1 MLNPFNIIKKP
12 VITEKATK
20 LKEKEN
26 KYQFIVAKNAT
37 KGQIKEAVEQLFD
50 VDVEKIRTAIMHGKV
65 RRMGA
70 HAGLRA
76 DFKKAI
82 VNIKKG
88 QTIKIVEGV

>member
-26 KYQFIVAKNAT
+26 KYQFIVTKDAT

-50 VDVEKIRTAIMHGKV
+50 VDVEKIRTVVLPGKL

-70 HAGLRA
+70 HAGYRP
-76 DFKKAI
+76 DYKKAI

>member
-1 MLNPFNIIKKP
+1 MNPFNIIIKP

-26 KYQFIVAKNAT
+26 KYEFVVAKTAT
-37 KGQIKEAVEQLFD
+37 KGQIKEAIKQIFN
-50 VDVEKIRTAIMHGKV
+50 VDVEEVRTAILPGKL

-70 HAGLRA
+70 HAGYRS

-82 VNIKKG
+82 VDIKKG
-88 QTIKIVEGV
+88 QSIKIVEGV

>member
-26 KYQFIVAKNAT
+26 KYQFIVAKDAT
-37 KGQIKEAVEQLFD
+37 KGQIKEAIKQLFD
-50 VDVEKIRTAIMHGKV
+50 VDVEKIRTAILPGKL

-70 HAGLRA
+70 HAGYRS

>member
-1 MLNPFNIIKKP
+1 MNPFNIIKKP

-26 KYQFIVAKNAT
+26 KYQFIVAKTAT
-37 KGQIKEAVEQLFD
+37 KGQIKEAIEQLFD
-50 VDVEKIRTAIMHGKV
+50 VDVEKVRTAVLPGKL

-70 HAGLRA
+70 HAGHRP

>member
-1 MLNPFNIIKKP
+1 MLNPFNIIIKP

-26 KYQFIVAKNAT
+26 KYEFVVAKTAT
-37 KGQIKEAVEQLFD
+37 KGQIKEAVEELFD
-50 VDVEKIRTAIMHGKV
+50 VDVEKVRTVILPGKL
-65 RRMGA
+65 RRQGA
-70 HAGLRA
+70 HAGYKS

-88 QTIKIVEGV
+88 QAIKIVEGV